1 MEPKGRPSF
10 GFFVYLVVPEKVPA
24 GLNWIFFSQF
34 NLYSL
39 PNPAGFGCVIN
50 LKLRKKSLNFLLRV
64 RTLPYIF
71 YQDNAIGGPF
81 AV

>member
-1 MEPKGRPSF
+1 MF
-10 GFFVYLVVPEKVPA
+10 LVVPEEVPA

-34 NLYSL
+34 NLYSF

-71 YQDNAIGGPF
+71 YQENAIGGSF